1 MTRHSLF
8 IHVATSHQHR
18 PTGWLAPSGV
28 AITLSLANSLG
39 VSAKIFAITPADA
52 FFNALGPTDAAVI
65 DCPWAAHRPECA
77 DRGFLHERLSH
88 A

>member
-8 IHVATSHQHR
+8 IHVATSHQRR

-28 AITLSLANSLG
+28 AITLSLENSLG
-39 VSAKIFAITPADA
+39 VSAKISAITPADA

-65 DCPWAAHRPECA
+65 DCPWAALKHKTP
-77 DRGFLHERLSH
+77 
-88 A
+88 